1 VLDTG
6 GSDPYRLRGGVGSSR
21 RRPREATNI
30 VKILALL
37 GTLGSV
43 IIGDLLFLQLA

>member
-6 GSDPYRLRGGVGSSR
+6 GWDPHRLPRGVGSLHP
-21 RRPREATNI
+21 RPREGTNI

-43 IIGDLLFLQLA
+43 ILGGLAFFQLA

>member
-6 GSDPYRLRGGVGSSR
+6 GSDPYRLPGGVGSSH

-43 IIGDLLFLQLA
+43 IIGDLLFVQLA